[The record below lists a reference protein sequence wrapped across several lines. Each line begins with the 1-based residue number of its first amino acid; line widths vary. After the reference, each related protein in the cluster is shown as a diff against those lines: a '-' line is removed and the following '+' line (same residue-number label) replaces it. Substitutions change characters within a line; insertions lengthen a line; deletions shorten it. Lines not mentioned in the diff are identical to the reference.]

1 MTTHT
6 KKSGYPPSGLK
17 RVHLLVASCVVLTCT
32 AAVDQTSLSFR
43 GSRIGDT
50 VPQVKAAAL
59 REFTDVVADE
69 APAIGTPVIYAGDA
83 PSVSDRLC
91 PYAAPD
97 TLRHAC
103 VFVRYVFGDV
113 KLGGPLNMI
122 TVEQAFVPG
131 VSLRSFTQKLAGTYG
146 AARVTY
152 QNPDP
157 DVRMGQPRGEVRTMI
172 WGGEKTPPRTYR
184 VNAFPYEDMQ
194 AIGGRFIVIAI
205 QADGDRVRGYRLRI
219 VDSAGMHRSDEQSR
233 EDSRARAEQRKQAA
247 EAAVKF

>member
-1 MTTHT
+1 M
-6 KKSGYPPSGLK
+6 KKSGKPPSG
-17 RVHLLVASCVVLTCT
+17 RNCVHLLVATCT
-32 AAVDQTSLSFR
+32 ALACAGAVAQTSLSFR
-43 GSRIGDT
+43 GSQLGDT
-50 VPQVKAAAL
+50 VPQVRAAAL

-69 APAIGTPVIYAGDA
+69 APAIGAPVIYAGDA
-83 PSVSDRLC
+83 SSVSDRLC
-91 PYAAPD
+91 AYAAPD
-97 TLRHAC
+97 TLRRAC

-113 KLGGPLNMI
+113 KLGAPLNLI

-131 VSLRSFTQKLAGTYG
+131 VSLQSFRQRLAGTYG

-152 QNPDP
+152 RTPDP
-157 DVRMGQPRGEVRTMI
+157 DVPMGQPRGEIHTMV
-172 WGGEKTPPRTYR
+172 WGGDKTPPRTYR

-219 VDSAGMHRSDEQSR
+219 VDSAGMRRSDEQYLK
-233 EDSRARAEQRKQAA
+233 DSRARDEQRKRDA